1 MATAVITVA
10 SGGLPVTDVTAT
22 APLRG
27 MAVTEAIAVGANKW
41 GLPVTKVANGIPV
54 TFIVVSTTGGQPKSR

>member
-10 SGGLPVTDVTAT
+10 SGGMPVTDVTAS

-27 MAVTEAIAVGANKW
+27 IAVTEAIAVGSAKW
-41 GLPVTKVANGIPV
+41 GMPVTKVANGLPV
-54 TFIVVSTTGGQPKSR
+54 TFIVVSTTGGYPK

>member
-1 MATAVITVA
+1 MAMSVITVA

-22 APLRG
+22 KPGLG

-41 GLPVTKVANGIPV
+41 GVPVTKVTNGVPV
-54 TFIVVSTTGGQPKSR
+54 TFIVVSTTGGKPV

>member
-1 MATAVITVA
+1 MASAVITVA

-27 MAVTEAIAVGANKW
+27 MAVTEAIGAVKYGM
-41 GLPVTKVANGIPV
+41 PVTKVANGVPM
-54 TFIVVSTTGGQPKSR
+54 TFIVVSTTGDNPK